1 MRALPFC
8 IVPFIWI
15 VILGLLALWI
25 WMLVD
30 CIKRDENNFPSLGEN
45 TKIIWILIIA
55 LAGWVGAIIYYFMV
69 KQKMD

>member
-1 MRALPFC
+1 MRVFPFC
-8 IVPFIWI
+8 LIPFIWI
-15 VILGLLALWI
+15 VVLGLLALWI

-30 CIKRDENNFPSLGEN
+30 CVKRDENNFPSLGEN

>member
-1 MRALPFC
+1 
-8 IVPFIWI
+8 
-15 VILGLLALWI
+15 
-25 WMLVD
+25 MLVD
-30 CIKRDENNFPSLGEN
+30 CVKRDENNFPSLGEN